1 METIQVGKR
10 AQVCEPGRCDFFE
23 FMSKKL
29 GIRVL
34 HPGGLGATEF
44 LAERCGISKDMTIL
58 DAGCGSGSSS
68 IFLARRYGC
77 KVVGVDIDHT
87 LLMKA
92 QSRARKKGM
101 LGRVSFRLADI
112 QDMPFKDEAFDGAI
126 FQAALI
132 FTEKSKALREI
143 HRQISPEGFVGAV
156 ELAWKCPPPQDV
168 VDRVGDVLCAAAIN
182 AEPHLDWISLFNQNG
197 FDVVIAELR
206 DLEFS
211 FRGMLKN
218 EGLLSTLRIA
228 LKCSIEGSAKR
239 KTKAVGNLFREIQNY
254 LGCGIYVGRKRK
266 VDRSIAQHQDSRALG
281 YPSNREI

>member
-1 METIQVGKR
+1 METIQVCKC

-77 KVVGVDIDHT
+77 KVVGVDIDRT

-92 QSRARKKGM
+92 EARARRKGIR
-101 LGRVSFRLADI
+101 GRVSFRLADI
-112 QDMPFKDEAFDGAI
+112 QDLPFQDEAFDGAI

-132 FTEKSKALREI
+132 FTEKSRALQEI
-143 HRQISPEGFVGAV
+143 HRKISSEGFVGAV
-156 ELAWKCPPPQDV
+156 ELAWKCPPTKDV
-168 VDRVGDVLCAAAIN
+168 VVRVRDVLCAAAVN
-182 AEPHLDWISLFNQNG
+182 AEHHLDWMNLLNQNG
-197 FDVVIAELR
+197 FDLVIAELR

-228 LKCSIEGSAKR
+228 LKCSINESVKR

-281 YPSNREI
+281 YPSNRKI

>member
-1 METIQVGKR
+1 METTQVGKCT
-10 AQVCEPGRCDFFE
+10 QVCEPGECDFFE

-77 KVVGVDIDHT
+77 KVVGVDIDNT

-92 QSRARKKGM
+92 QARARRKGI

-112 QDMPFKDEAFDGAI
+112 QDLPFQDEAFDGAI

-132 FTEKSKALREI
+132 FTEKSKALQEI
-143 HRQISPEGFVGAV
+143 HRQVSSEGFFGAV

-168 VDRVGDVLCAAAIN
+168 VVRVRDVLCAAAIN
-182 AEPHLDWISLFNQNG
+182 AEHHLDWMNLFNQNG
-197 FDVVIAELR
+197 FDVFIAELR

-228 LKCSIEGSAKR
+228 FRCSIDESAKR

-254 LGCGIYVGRKRK
+254 LGYGVYVGRKRK
-266 VDRSIAQHQDSRALG
+266 IDRSIARHQDPRALG
-281 YPSNREI
+281 YPGIREI